1 MQSFVSWLKVN
12 RWEVLG
18 LLCGIFAVYSPV
30 IRFEFL
36 NWDDTWYIINNEL
49 IQSWSFQGL
58 YGIAT
63 EPVAR
68 NFAPLTIFT
77 FLIEHTLWG
86 MWSGGYHLTNLAL
99 HTINAVFA
107 YALLR
112 RLTGSSLL
120 AWTVSLIFA
129 MHPVQVET
137 VAWVSSRKSLL
148 SATFMLASCLCW
160 LRPDRTSRHEGFG
173 TLWLILGLL
182 SKASAV
188 VVPPIVIA
196 YDVLIARRSFAES
209 FAKQVVPMFFSVLLI
224 LVTMSAQT
232 TIVGGVRG
240 HIGASK
246 LWILA
251 IDSTILWRYVAMS
264 LYPTNLCVL
273 YDPATTGIAHWIALS
288 LLGWGGVGLWT
299 YRIRHSN
306 PVPLFC
312 LVTWL
317 LLLFPVLNFFPI
329 TTLMNDRYLYLPL
342 IPFFVGVFNVAEV
355 CWTKFRSTEWS
366 SAVRRIP
373 NSAIAVT
380 FGVVLCGLYTFR
392 TLEYLS
398 VWTNPVTLW
407 NYARQT
413 TPSLPVVQIQWAIT
427 LESEGRRDLAIQ
439 TLQKAMEQ
447 NPDAGD
453 AERIQSKIDLWSA
466 QETTSPES

>member
-1 MQSFVSWLKVN
+1 MSWLKLN

-49 IQSWSFQGL
+49 IQSWSFEGL

-99 HTINAVFA
+99 HAINAILA

-129 MHPVQVET
+129 LHPVQVET

-148 SATFMLASCLCW
+148 SATFMLASFICW
-160 LRPDRTSRHEGFG
+160 LRPDRTSRDEGFG

-251 IDSTILWRYVAMS
+251 IDATILWRYVGMS

-288 LLGWGGVGLWT
+288 VIGWVGVGVWT
-299 YRIRHSN
+299 FRTRHSN

-312 LVTWL
+312 FVTWL
-317 LLLFPVLNFFPI
+317 FLLFPVLNLFPI

-342 IPFFVGVFNVAEV
+342 IPFFVGVFNVAGV
-355 CWTKFRSTEWS
+355 CWMKIRSTES
-366 SAVRRIP
+366 SSLARRIP
-373 NSAIAVT
+373 TPAIAVT
-380 FGVVLCGLYTFR
+380 LGVMLCGLYTLR
-392 TLEYLS
+392 TLDYLN
-398 VWTNPVTLW
+398 VWANPVTLW
-407 NYARQT
+407 NHARQI
-413 TPSLPVVQIQWAIT
+413 TPTLPVVQIQWAIT

-439 TLQKAMEQ
+439 TLQRAMEQ
-447 NPDAGD
+447 NPDSGD
-453 AERIQSKIDLWSA
+453 AERIQSKIDLWT
-466 QETTSPES
+466 ETSQVTPES